1 MYENFKNKVL
11 NNCKMKKKEKK
22 VGKTEHSKIYKRRKG
37 KNKTIIKIHIKG
49 KMLKNT

>member
-22 VGKTEHSKIYKRRKG
+22 RG
-37 KNKTIIKIHIKG
+37 KNRTFENIQKKKR
-49 KMLKNT
+49 KK

>member
-22 VGKTEHSKIYKRRKG
+22 TWEKQNIRKYTKEEREKIKQ
-37 KNKTIIKIHIKG
+37 
-49 KMLKNT
+49 